1 MVDLDKLKNMDLH
14 TIDKN
19 MLVDRGVVKI
29 DTGASREE
37 RLTSYIK
44 QIKNP
49 YCYLDGNTVVKISFA
64 NSETTMEDCI
74 ANYLRGI

>member
-1 MVDLDKLKNMDLH
+1 MVDLNKLKNMDLH
-14 TIDKN
+14 TIDKSK
-19 MLVDRGVVKI
+19 LVDRGVVKI
-29 DTGASREE
+29 DSGASRED
-37 RLTSYIK
+37 RLISYIE

-64 NSETTMEDCI
+64 NSGTTMEDCF